1 MQREKF
7 NLGLFRKRAL
17 QYRFVFL
24 LMAVPVLFLPF
35 IQPAAGTAP
44 GIVYFMGRF
53 HPLIIH
59 FPVVLVLLVLVLEF
73 VRRLH
78 LWTVASTT
86 IAFLLGAAL
95 LGSFAALGLGFM
107 LYYTGEYVGTT
118 MQQHLW
124 GGVTLTAALAIAL
137 YFFLSY
143 HRSASI
149 AMYAL
154 YVSFLILANLAL
166 VFTSHQGGSLTHG
179 SEYLTEYMPQF
190 TQAEENWEP
199 KPLEEMLVYEDMIVP
214 FLDKKCMSCHNENK
228 AKGGLIMTSYEA
240 LLKGGKSDHPTLTPG
255 IPNESDMYRR
265 VMLPAEDDDHM
276 PPEGKVP
283 LTQDEISLLTW
294 WIEKGADPA
303 LKVQEAS
310 MDTRIQP
317 LIETYRA
324 ELVIQ
329 QRARFMQTQSL
340 EKLIQTVSTG
350 GEYVLQV
357 DPYEEATITL
367 SMPFP
372 SAAFEDEDLL
382 SAQPLFPRIS
392 KASFIGSNITDDA
405 LYHIGQMT
413 SLRELYLQQT
423 PIKGEGL
430 IYLSNLQN
438 LKLLDLSKTNITDG
452 QLLHVL
458 RLPVLEDLYLNGTNI
473 SPAIL
478 EAIQQNQPDLN
489 IHLERGDLF

>member
-1 MQREKF
+1 M
-7 NLGLFRKRAL
+7 

-24 LMAVPVLFLPF
+24 VVAVAVLFLPF
-35 IQPAAGTAP
+35 IPSAEDTVSGM
-44 GIVYFMGRF
+44 VYFLGRF
-53 HPLIIH
+53 HPLVIH
-59 FPVVLVLLVLVLEF
+59 FPVVLVLLVLVLEL
-73 VRRLH
+73 VRWLRLWMVNAAT
-78 LWTVASTT
+78 L
-86 IAFLLGAAL
+86 AFLLVIAL
-95 LGSFAALGLGFM
+95 IGSLTSLGLGFM
-107 LYYTGEYVGTT
+107 LYYTGEYVGST

-124 GGVTLTAALAIAL
+124 GGVLLTATLSIAL

-143 HRSASI
+143 HRSASKGV
-149 AMYAL
+149 YAL
-154 YVSFLILANLAL
+154 YISFLTIANLAL
-166 VFTSHQGGSLTHG
+166 IFTSHQGGSLTHG
-179 SEYLTEYMPQF
+179 SEFLTEYMPRLI
-190 TQAEENWEP
+190 QAEEKWEP
-199 KPLEEMLVYEDMIVP
+199 KPMEAMLVYEDMIVP

-240 LLKGGKSDHPTLTPG
+240 LLKGGKSEHPTLTPG
-255 IPNESDMYRR
+255 MLTNSDMYRR

-276 PPEGKVP
+276 PPDGKVP
-283 LTQDEISLLTW
+283 LNEDEIALLAW
-294 WIEKGADPA
+294 WIEEGADPG
-303 LKVQEAS
+303 LKVQEAIL
-310 MDTRIQP
+310 DTNIQP

-324 ELVIQ
+324 ELEVQ
-329 QRARFMQTQSL
+329 QRARFLQTQSL

-350 GEYVLQV
+350 GQYVLQV
-357 DPYEEATITL
+357 DPYEEASIAL

-372 SAAFEDEDLL
+372 PAAFEDEDLL

-413 SLRELYLQQT
+413 TLRELYLQQT

-430 IYLSNLQN
+430 IHLSNLQN

-473 SPAIL
+473 SPSIL

-489 IHLERGDLF
+489 IYLERGDLF